1 MPIRVW
7 SRFGFRRAQSVHP
20 EFSGLGYLEACQRLW
35 MGQRQDYGREDFIQ
49 HFEHAPDIA
58 AEVWSALSHEAVV
71 EGFKPHPDDDL
82 LQVFGLADED
92 LDDLV
97 LELLERCHC
106 RVPHPSETDKMPRS
120 SPSRISSRSW
130 R

>member
-1 MPIRVW
+1 MECA
-7 SRFGFRRAQSVHP
+7 SR
-20 EFSGLGYLEACQRLW
+20 
-35 MGQRQDYGREDFIQ
+35 
-49 HFEHAPDIA
+49 
-58 AEVWSALSHEAVV
+58 EAVV

-106 RVPHPSETDKMPRS
+106 RVPHPSETAEMPAVLTVADLFAFVEMMRR
-120 SPSRISSRSW
+120 PDE
-130 R
+130 